1 MPTDTSDLRDPQAV
15 RSAPVGGRSRA
26 LLVGV
31 VAAVVALV
39 AAVGAGLV
47 ASRLTEDE
55 GTALPEPEAEIR
67 FLPEDDESGQPLV
80 GEDRTGDAAPEAAFP
95 MLDGGLATLAD
106 LRGTPVVVNFFASWC
121 EPCKAEMPD
130 FAEVH
135 AELGAQVTFLGISL
149 RDAEEDTRALLERTG
164 VTYAIGRDPSGSLA
178 EDFGVVNMPTTY
190 FLDAEGRIVSAH
202 AGALTADALRSQ
214 LAALTS

>member
-1 MPTDTSDLRDPQAV
+1 MPTDTSDLRDVELP
-15 RSAPVGGRSRA
+15 RRAPAGGRSRA
-26 LLVGV
+26 LLVGA

-39 AAVGAGLV
+39 AAVVAGVV
-47 ASRLTEDE
+47 ASRLTDDEDQV
-55 GTALPEPEAEIR
+55 LPEAEAEIR

-80 GEDRTGDAAPEAAFP
+80 GDDRTGDPAPEAAFP
-95 MLDGGLATLAD
+95 LLDGGLGTLTD

-135 AELGAQVTFLGISL
+135 AEVGDEVAFLGISL

-164 VTYAIGRDPSGSLA
+164 VAYAIGRDPSGSLA

-190 FLDAEGRIVSAH
+190 FLDAAGDIFSTH